1 MDEMESVL
9 MAAIGRLRTTL
20 VDLGMPPQLD
30 DGEAAAWLRARLE
43 LGWQLELEGAAPR
56 HH

>member
-1 MDEMESVL
+1 MDEVESVL

-20 VDLGMPPQLD
+20 VDLGMPPELD

-43 LGWQLELEGAAPR
+43 LGWELELEGAAPR